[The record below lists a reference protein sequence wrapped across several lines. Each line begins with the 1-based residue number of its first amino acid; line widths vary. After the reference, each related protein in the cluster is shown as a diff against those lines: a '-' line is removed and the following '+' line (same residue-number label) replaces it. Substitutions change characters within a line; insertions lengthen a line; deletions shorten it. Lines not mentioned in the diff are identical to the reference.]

1 MCRLYRANTL
11 LAVNIQTNEQDDAS
25 QQDRGS
31 ILAVVEKI
39 GAVAVP
45 IAVALYAML
54 YLGLQEVYAIFG
66 ITPEQAGLDQ
76 ATIFAR
82 LVGTLVT
89 IFLYLL
95 PVVGI
100 IVTLFWLADLLTK
113 GATGR
118 VTTWIREKPWIAA
131 AIAAL
136 FSAVGYWAYLT
147 INTAEDLD
155 IDYGAAVL
163 PALLIAGVGLL
174 VPYRVM
180 RRRGSTRAGMKVVTG
195 ALVGVGLGFMLVIQ
209 MLVGAVDIFVN
220 GNGNAFLD
228 LVGFKNQWVTVHD
241 GDGKAVV
248 KDGDRVL
255 MLGEKEGAYVYYN
268 CGDQVTYRRPVEATV
283 LGDFEID
290 PDFTNGG
297 TEEPQACGY
306 ALPEEQ

>member
-1 MCRLYRANTL
+1 M
-11 LAVNIQTNEQDDAS
+11 NIQTNEHDDAS

-95 PVVGI
+95 PVVGVV
-100 IVTLFWLADLLTK
+100 VTLFWLADLLTK

-118 VTTWIREKPWIAA
+118 VTGWIREKPWIAA

-147 INTAEDLD
+147 TTTADSLDL
-155 IDYGAAVL
+155 DYGAAVL

-174 VPYRVM
+174 VPYRIM

-195 ALVGVGLGFMLVIQ
+195 AG
-209 MLVGAVDIFVN
+209 
-220 GNGNAFLD
+220 
-228 LVGFKNQWVTVHD
+228 
-241 GDGKAVV
+241 
-248 KDGDRVL
+248 RP
-255 MLGEKEGAYVYYN
+255 
-268 CGDQVTYRRPVEATV
+268 RRPPCRPWA
-283 LGDFEID
+283 GRR
-290 PDFTNGG
+290 
-297 TEEPQACGY
+297 C
-306 ALPEEQ
+306 